1 MYESDEPDGCQYC
14 IEVGLFRTQPLDEYG
29 DCPHNPDEFRR
40 CELARE
46 AQGVKEADDD

>member
-1 MYESDEPDGCQYC
+1 MYEADDTDGCQYC
-14 IEVGLFRTQPLDEYG
+14 IEVRLYETQPLNEYG

-46 AQGVKEADDD
+46 AQGLEATDD